1 MLVIRLS
8 RTGRKGYPTYRIV
21 AADSRRAAT
30 GKFVMVLGHYNPHTK
45 ELVMKTDVI
54 NKYMADGAQPSNAVI
69 KLLKQE
75 KVKLPDWVELKTRN
89 RAPKNEKPAEP
100 VAEVAEQSADASETP
115 AEEAAPETEATVV
128 ETAADNAEAAA
139 AVAPDDK
146 VAETAADVEEQTAA
160 AEASANVDT
169 TEEA

>member
-45 ELVMKTDVI
+45 ALVMKTDEI
-54 NKYMADGAQPSNAVI
+54 NKYVANGAQPSNAVI

-75 KVKLPDWVELKTRN
+75 KVKLPKWVELKTRN
-89 RAPKNEKPAEP
+89 RSPKGQKPVEP
-100 VAEVAEQSADASETP
+100 AAATPEPAADASEAT
-115 AEEAAPETEATVV
+115 AEAEASDTAATVV
-128 ETAADNAEAAA
+128 ETASKNADAAA
-139 AVAPDDK
+139 EVAPDDK
-146 VAETAADVEEQTAA
+146 VAETAADVETQTAA
-160 AEASANVDT
+160 ATGEADS
-169 TEEA
+169 EA